1 MKFVRFANANG
12 RIEVGVA
19 IDDMFRVI
27 PGLSDLLPLI
37 EQGLD
42 ALLDAGSAASSTGV
56 VVAPQDV
63 RVLSPIQTP
72 PTFRDF
78 YAFEQHVRAGRAWR
92 GLEMDPAWYE
102 IPVFY
107 FSNPYAFT
115 ADGDVRMTPASAKF
129 DFELE
134 VAAVVG
140 KAGANLSVEAAEDHI
155 VGYCVLNDWSGRDIQ
170 QREMTL
176 SMGPVKGKD
185 TATSLGPY
193 LVTKDELAPF
203 ATPTGFDRVMSLTVN
218 GREYAR
224 ANWADV
230 YWSFPEMLSYASRGT
245 EVRAGDVIGSGTCGT
260 GCILELSRTHGEDN
274 FPWLQV
280 GDEVVATVEGLGS
293 LHNTI
298 VAGEPVQ
305 ALRPTSLHTFAGSS
319 QAI

>member
-1 MKFVRFANANG
+1 MKFVRFANKDG
-12 RIEVGVA
+12 RTQVGVA
-19 IDDMFRVI
+19 TADSFRVI
-27 PGLSDLLPLI
+27 PALSDLLPLV
-37 EQGLD
+37 EQGLES
-42 ALLDAGSAASSTGV
+42 LLDAGSAAMATGA
-56 VVAPQDV
+56 VVAPEDV
-63 RVLSPIQTP
+63 RILSPFQTP

-92 GLEMDPAWYE
+92 GLEMDPTWYE

-115 ADGDVRMTPASAKF
+115 ADGDIRMTPGSLKF

-140 KAGANLSVEAAEDHI
+140 KGGANLSVEEAEEHI

-170 QREMTL
+170 HREMTL

-203 ATPTGFDRVMSLTVN
+203 ATATGFDRAMSLTVN

-230 YWSFPEMLSYASRGT
+230 YWSFSEMLSYASRGT
-245 EVRAGDVIGSGTCGT
+245 EVRPGDVIGSGTCGT
-260 GCILELSRTHGEDN
+260 GCILELSRTHGEEN
-274 FPWLQV
+274 FPWLQA

-293 LHNTI
+293 LRNRI
-298 VAGEPVQ
+298 VAGEAVQ
-305 ALRPTSLHTFAGSS
+305 PLRPAARQS
-319 QAI
+319 